1 LYKTIIKHSNNVIS
15 FLLEGISEDL
25 MGISVKFGDF
35 GNSRY
40 PIIAA
45 MLWSNLLLKQ
55 NYGHVPVRR
64 AATGINSRGVAQNDS
79 SFLTKKTEESPYV
92 DFPEEVYQDGI
103 GLFPR

>member
-1 LYKTIIKHSNNVIS
+1 MDTKTIIKHSNNVIS

-45 MLWSNLLLKQ
+45 MVEPALK
-55 NYGHVPVRR
+55 
-64 AATGINSRGVAQNDS
+64 
-79 SFLTKKTEESPYV
+79 TK
-92 DFPEEVYQDGI
+92 F
-103 GLFPR
+103 